1 MRIGSA
7 KVRALLSRLV
17 LAGERPIPADRVVR
31 AVWGEA
37 PPRTAEHAVQV
48 HVSKLRALVRDA
60 GGNLPLKSTAAGYQL
75 AGPGV
80 RVDAIEFER
89 ELADGRA
96 ALLGGDLHT
105 AADLLERARARWR
118 GVPYPDLADDLVVD
132 PDTAAE
138 RARLTI
144 LRLDAD
150 EEWAETCLAL
160 GRHQELVPVLDAAIA
175 EEPLRERRYQQLMVA
190 LYGAGRTAE
199 ALDVYQQARTTLVE
213 QLGIEP
219 GPLLR
224 DAEQAVLNHDP
235 SRFPGPAE
243 RAGAATL
250 ARPPDA
256 TGRFV
261 GRLDEWSH
269 LSGLVSA
276 AGTGTGRV
284 VLVGG
289 PPGIGKSRLV
299 TEVAASTGPFSVAR
313 GACPEGGSAP
323 PLWPVVEALRDL
335 GPAALPTDAN
345 GLDDHILAPLRETVE
360 GRLSPAAASAALPD
374 DEHAAFRLH
383 DAVAE
388 LLVVISRRRPLVLV
402 LDDLHRT
409 DAATMGVVNRLAQ
422 RIGAER
428 IIVLATHRDTPADHT
443 EAFAAGSASL
453 VRQPSVEQ
461 LSLGPLG
468 ADEVASYVTAAGLDA
483 ERLTDALLR
492 RTDGSPLL
500 LTEIVGLLVTRD
512 GDPAALAEIPDG
524 LSAVLDARLG
534 DLGPARPVIE
544 RAAVIGP
551 RFTVDTLARIADVG
565 SDLLLDALTAGA
577 RLGLVDDTGGGSR
590 RFRHVLIAEAAAA
603 SVPESDRARLH
614 LRIADVL
621 ERTRS
626 LDEALT
632 VTEAARHRVAALPMG
647 DPSTAAA
654 SCLAA
659 AELSHLALAD
669 AETVWFAGA
678 ARRALD
684 LADDPDPL
692 VSARALALEGEAR
705 TVSGQDARPLLEAAV
720 AEARRTGD
728 PVVFAQAVQALA
740 LNRST
745 AASAGDAEFA
755 ALCEE
760 AIGGLAG
767 RGGWLPVQIA
777 VDLAMTY
784 YRTPDWSRAREL
796 TADALERAR
805 ADGDPVALAFALT
818 GFHQAISDAATAAR
832 RADVASEAIHA
843 AQSCGLEWHESLAT
857 SFRGN
862 DRWELGDL
870 DGAAA
875 DFERALALAQR
886 GRRARFVWIARSWQ
900 ALLAAYHGDLVTA
913 ERLRVAALEAWGPA
927 PNPDA
932 VLCDLGQRM
941 MLATIA
947 GDVGEFIPIVRYQAE
962 TDAEPLFWQT
972 LIALLHAQQLPD
984 DAARRTTCDAI
995 DVVLAAGLDQLL
1007 PTVTHLPALAFLA
1020 EAAARAGHVDAARAV
1035 LPELEP
1041 YAGTH
1046 VVMNVYGGGGLCWGV
1061 ADQGLALAAATSGD
1075 RDAAVAWQRS
1085 TGELL
1090 TATSGTTFLR
1100 RSRALASLV
1109 GIG

>member
-17 LAGERPIPADRVVR
+17 LSGERPVPADRVVR
-31 AVWGEA
+31 AVWGET

-48 HVSKLRALVRDA
+48 HVSKLRALVRGA
-60 GGNLPLKSTAAGYQL
+60 GADLPLAATGVGYQL
-75 AGPGV
+75 AGSGL
-80 RVDAIEFER
+80 RVDAVEFER

-96 ALLGGDLHT
+96 ALLGGDLHS
-105 AADLLERARARWR
+105 AARSLEQARTRWR
-118 GVPYPDLADDLVVD
+118 GTPYPDLADDLVVD

-138 RARLTI
+138 RARLSI

-150 EEWAETCLAL
+150 EEWAETCFAL
-160 GRHQELVPVLDAAIA
+160 GRHQELVPMLEAAIA

-199 ALDVYQQARTTLVE
+199 ALEVYQRARATLVE

-235 SRFPGPAE
+235 SQFPGPAE
-243 RAGAATL
+243 RTGVAAL
-250 ARPPDA
+250 PRPTHG

-261 GRLDEWSH
+261 GRLSEWSH
-269 LSGLVSA
+269 LSGLVAA
-276 AGTGTGRV
+276 AGTGSGRV
-284 VLVGG
+284 VMIGG
-289 PPGIGKSRLV
+289 PPGIGKTRLV
-299 TEVAASTGPFSVAR
+299 TEAAAATGPFSVAR

-323 PLWPVVEALRDL
+323 PLWPIVEALRDL
-335 GPAALPTDAN
+335 GPSAFPDEGF
-345 GLDDHILAPLRETVE
+345 GLDDDILAPLRETVE
-360 GRLSPAAASAALPD
+360 GRLSPSAASAALPD

-388 LLVVISRRRPLVLV
+388 LLTTIAKQRPLVLV
-402 LDDLHRT
+402 LDDLHAA

-422 RIGAER
+422 RIGTER
-428 IIVLATHRDTPADHT
+428 IVVLATHRDTPADHT
-443 EAFAAGSASL
+443 DAFAAGSGSL
-453 VRQPSVEQ
+453 ARHTSVEH
-461 LSLGPLG
+461 LTLGPLD
-468 ADEVASYVTAAGLDA
+468 AEEVANYVTAAGLDA
-483 ERLTDALLR
+483 ARLTAALLQ

-512 GDPAALAEIPDG
+512 GDLAALSEIPDG
-524 LSAVLDARLG
+524 LSAVLDARLA

-551 RFTVDTLARIADVG
+551 RFNIDTLARVADVG
-565 SDLLLDALTAGA
+565 SDLLLDALTAAA
-577 RLGLVDDTGGGSR
+577 RLGLIDDLGGAH

-603 SVPESDRARLH
+603 GVAESERARLH
-614 LRIADVL
+614 LRIAEVL

-626 LDEALT
+626 LEQALT

-659 AELSHLALAD
+659 AELSHTALAD
-669 AETVWFAGA
+669 AETIWFASA

-684 LADDPDPL
+684 LTDDPDPL

-705 TVSGQDARPLLEAAV
+705 TVSGQDARPLLDAAV
-720 AEARRTGD
+720 VEARRTGD

-745 AASAGDAEFA
+745 AANAGDAEFV

-760 AIGGLAG
+760 AILGLE
-767 RGGWLPVQIA
+767 RHRGWLPVQIA

-784 YRTPDWSRAREL
+784 YRTPQFARSREL
-796 TADALERAR
+796 AAGALERAR
-805 ADGDPVALAFALT
+805 ADGDPAALAFALT
-818 GFHQAISDAATAAR
+818 GLHQAISDAATAAR
-832 RADVASEAIHA
+832 RFALADEAVHA
-843 AQSCGLEWHESLAT
+843 ARACGLAWHEALAT
-857 SFRGN
+857 SFRGY

-870 DGAAA
+870 DGADA
-875 DFERALALAQR
+875 DFDRSLDLALR

-900 ALLAAYHGDLVTA
+900 ALLAAYRGDLATA
-913 ERLRVAALEAWGPA
+913 GRLRVAALEAWGPT

-941 MLATIA
+941 MLAVID
-947 GDVGEFIPIVRYQAE
+947 GEVDEFIPIVRYQVE
-962 TDAEPLFWQT
+962 TDAEPLFWHS
-972 LIALLHAQQLPD
+972 LMALLTSQRLPD
-984 DAARRTTCDAI
+984 EAARHETCTEI
-995 DVVLAAGLDQLL
+995 DTVLAAGLDQLL

-1020 EAAARAGHVDAARAV
+1020 EAAARVGHVDAARTV

-1061 ADQGLALAAATSGD
+1061 ADQGLALAAATVGD
-1075 RDAAVAWQRS
+1075 HDAAVAWQRS
-1085 TGELL
+1085 TDEQL
-1090 TATSGTTFLR
+1090 TATSGSTFLH
-1100 RSRALASLV
+1100 RSRTLAERF
-1109 GIG
+1109 GIR